1 MSHGHKIHHRFA
13 RFFSL
18 QAGLDTSSRS
28 NVDLEKKASTL
39 PTPRRLRPKEK
50 NRGDI
55 DRADAAMRAHQF
67 QIRGYPRQH
76 WQPADPVRDFRRKP
90 RFRRSA
96 SCRGT
101 TERRRQ
107 RPSIF
112 GCLRQAAVH
121 FPSDIH
127 FKVASHRSWPRCM
140 RLSSVSRRCAASLP
154 LPTSSVTTRQASP
167 CGLRYQVW

>member
-1 MSHGHKIHHRFA
+1 MCIYKRKPVLF
-13 RFFSL
+13 
-18 QAGLDTSSRS
+18 
-28 NVDLEKKASTL
+28 
-39 PTPRRLRPKEK
+39 RRLDDSVQK
-50 NRGDI
+50 NHGDI
-55 DRADAAMRAHQF
+55 DRADAAIHAHQF

-101 TERRRQ
+101 TEGRRQ

-127 FKVASHRSWPRCM
+127 FKVASHRS
-140 RLSSVSRRCAASLP
+140 
-154 LPTSSVTTRQASP
+154 
-167 CGLRYQVW
+167 